1 MKTQKIIM
9 ENTIISI
16 SAIFVACVAVG
27 ISIWQ
32 GFETRRHNKL
42 SVKPY
47 LVIRTSTSKS
57 GLSMGVW
64 VENDGLGPAL
74 IKDFIVYFDGQPTR
88 IDNREAAEK
97 VYRPAQI
104 YEKGIKF
111 WSPMK
116 STVLKRDGR
125 TDVISYPKAIWTP
138 EGIEMFA
145 ERLSHL
151 HFKFIYES
159 IYGEKFETNTLEK
172 QQETPTLS

>member
-1 MKTQKIIM
+1 MD
-9 ENTIISI
+9 
-16 SAIFVACVAVG
+16 
-27 ISIWQ
+27 
-32 GFETRRHNKL
+32 RRKFLTYMGCGCCNLMLTSCGTTPITDRRQLKL
-42 SVKPY
+42 IP
-47 LVIRTSTSKS
+47 
-57 GLSMGVW
+57 
-64 VENDGLGPAL
+64 
-74 IKDFIVYFDGQPTR
+74 
-88 IDNREAAEK
+88 EAKLNAQA
-97 VYRPAQI
+97 AQI

-111 WSPMK
+111 WGPMK